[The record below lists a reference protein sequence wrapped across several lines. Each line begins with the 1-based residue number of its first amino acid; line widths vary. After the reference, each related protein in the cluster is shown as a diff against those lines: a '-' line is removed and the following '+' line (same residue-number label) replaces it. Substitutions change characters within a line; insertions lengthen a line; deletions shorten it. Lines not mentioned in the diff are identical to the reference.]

1 MCAKFMA
8 NKLDSVH
15 RGNSFGAGDSKMLE
29 ELVTEYFIPNSSHEE
44 ELSADKNSES
54 EVKPAVR
61 SLRQTENGHTGN
73 DCIR

>member
-15 RGNSFGAGDSKMLE
+15 RGNSFDAGDRKMLE
-29 ELVTEYFIPNSSHEE
+29 ELVTDYFIPHSSHQE

>member
-15 RGNSFGAGDSKMLE
+15 RGNSFDAGDSKMLE
-29 ELVTEYFIPNSSHEE
+29 ELVTDYFIPHSSHQE